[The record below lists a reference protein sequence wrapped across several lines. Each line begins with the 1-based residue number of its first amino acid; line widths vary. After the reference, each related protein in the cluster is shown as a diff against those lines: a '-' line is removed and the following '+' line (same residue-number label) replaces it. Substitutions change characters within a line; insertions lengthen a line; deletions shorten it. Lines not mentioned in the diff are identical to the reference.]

1 MLRTC
6 AHAAFMILNSLT
18 LVFLILTLVVDHGVD
33 SGEVQISTV
42 HQNQLG
48 AYHKSHH
55 KKENYVILRRFQA
68 FRKIKLGKIS
78 GSNVLG
84 TDPTIGLSYFW
95 KFTPRM
101 TLFNNI

>member
-6 AHAAFMILNSLT
+6 AHAAFMINSLT

-42 HQNQLG
+42 HQNQLV
-48 AYHKSHH
+48 AHHKSNH

-68 FRKIKLGKIS
+68 FSKITQGKIS
-78 GSNVLG
+78 G
-84 TDPTIGLSYFW
+84 
-95 KFTPRM
+95 
-101 TLFNNI
+101 

>member
-1 MLRTC
+1 M
-6 AHAAFMILNSLT
+6 
-18 LVFLILTLVVDHGVD
+18 ILTLVVDHGVD

-48 AYHKSHH
+48 AHHKSHH

-68 FRKIKLGKIS
+68 LRKIKLGKIS

-84 TDPTIGLSYFW
+84 TDPTKGLSYF
-95 KFTPRM
+95 
-101 TLFNNI
+101 